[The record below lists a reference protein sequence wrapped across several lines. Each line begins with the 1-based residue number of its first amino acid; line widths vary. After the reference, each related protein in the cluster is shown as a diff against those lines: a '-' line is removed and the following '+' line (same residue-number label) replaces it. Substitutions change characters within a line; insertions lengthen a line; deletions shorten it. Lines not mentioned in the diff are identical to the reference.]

1 MPKIEMLE
9 TSNLNNENNFE
20 EDEIGESYGNR
31 GYIKIPIDQINL
43 NTEPISITNNH
54 SFLRNNIRTYA
65 KVFLGFLAVLILLI
79 IVSILASHFHHEIE
93 LNKLK
98 ISNNLDGPIFKDS
111 NQVIRNQEK

>member
-1 MPKIEMLE
+1 MPKIDILE
-9 TSNLNNENNFE
+9 TSNLNDENNFE

-65 KVFLGFLAVLILLI
+65 KVFLGFLAVFILLI

-93 LNKLK
+93 LNKLNTR
-98 ISNNLDGPIFKDS
+98 NNLESTMFKDS
-111 NQVIRNQEK
+111 NQLIRNQEK

>member
-1 MPKIEMLE
+1 MPKLDMLE

-65 KVFLGFLAVLILLI
+65 KVFLGFLAVFILLI
-79 IVSILASHFHHEIE
+79 IVSLLASHFHHEIE
-93 LNKLK
+93 LSKLN
-98 ISNNLDGPIFKDS
+98 ISNNLDRTKFKDS
-111 NQVIRNQEK
+111 NQLVRNQEK